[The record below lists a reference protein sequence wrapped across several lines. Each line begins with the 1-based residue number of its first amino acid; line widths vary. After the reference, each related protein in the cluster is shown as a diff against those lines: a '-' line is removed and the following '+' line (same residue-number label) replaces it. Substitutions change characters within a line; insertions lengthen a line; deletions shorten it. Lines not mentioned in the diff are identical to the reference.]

1 MIIRTLLRRGTDH
14 KNFTEDFLAFKECDN
29 FLYAC
34 VFDGCSK
41 GKESHFASTLFA
53 KAFRD
58 TLESLNH
65 LFDNSTSSL
74 ESNAKMLVFQMA
86 RKVHEV
92 KSILNLNIV
101 ELMST
106 VVLCVVDKNTNNC
119 YIAAFGDGYFR
130 VDGVE
135 SFIQNTKFADQEQSE
150 NKPDYIAYD
159 IEKIQNYADFD
170 TWYSEKKEFHTF
182 ENVTDITISSDGMN
196 TFAKFKPSEEDV
208 DPVGF
213 LVRDENWMDK
223 EIMLEKK
230 YNILQSRYCMLNKD
244 DLGMIRIKLN

>member
-1 MIIRTLLRRGTDH
+1 
-14 KNFTEDFLAFKECDN
+14 
-29 FLYAC
+29 
-34 VFDGCSK
+34 
-41 GKESHFASTLFA
+41 
-53 KAFRD
+53 
-58 TLESLNH
+58 
-65 LFDNSTSSL
+65 
-74 ESNAKMLVFQMA
+74 MLVFQMA

-92 KSILNLNIV
+92 QRVLDLNIA

-159 IEKIQNYADFD
+159 IEKIQNYSDFD
-170 TWYSEKKEFHTF
+170 TWYSEKKELHLF

-208 DPVGF
+208 DPVDF